1 MTENKTTFL
10 GRRIGINEQ
19 LRKQARSQKIKSGV
33 AKSMRWFVRR
43 GLIICVVLVVLAVV
57 GWHERYR
64 LQRFNPL
71 EFRNLQYVDIEGN
84 RMLSWEDVVQNAQ
97 IETGMKMSDVDTD
110 SVRQALLRL
119 PLIQDVSVEKSFPST
134 LTIKLQ
140 ETTPVFSVFEG
151 SSVVGYS
158 EKGLPMSIARASA
171 MRLPVLDYDCLDKV
185 ELVADFLSSMRKI
198 NSGLYEKVSQIS
210 WSQSD
215 NALEVFFKDVGYHV
229 LFPTTGWN
237 SDMFDLYESLNR
249 GFGKDLS
256 CAGEV
261 DMRFPGFAYVRNYE
275 KRCVNG

>member
-19 LRKQARSQKIKSGV
+19 MRKQARSQKIKSGV
-33 AKSMRWFVRR
+33 AKSLRWFVRR
-43 GLIICVVLVVLAVV
+43 GLIVCIVIVVLAVV
-57 GWHERYR
+57 GWQQRYR

-97 IETGMKMSDVDTD
+97 IETGMKMSAVNTD
-110 SVRQALLRL
+110 SVRQSLLRL

-151 SSVVGYS
+151 NSIVGYS

-171 MRLPVLDYDCLDKV
+171 MRLPVLDSDCLDKV
-185 ELVADFLSSMRKI
+185 VQVANFLTAMRQL
-198 NSGLYEKVSQIS
+198 NNGLYEKVSQIS
-210 WSQSD
+210 WSQQD
-215 NALEVFFKDVGYHV
+215 KAFEVFFKDAGYHV
-229 LFPTTGWN
+229 LFPAAGW
-237 SDMFDLYESLNR
+237 SSEMFALYESLGK
-249 GFGKDLS
+249 GFGNDLL

-261 DMRFPGFAYVRNYE
+261 DMRFPGFAYVRKYE